1 MYIYIYINIHNYI
14 LVFFQVITMASSYSN
29 CSSSILIHLLI
40 LLTMATLI
48 VAWPAES
55 GSPACHDS
63 CGNITNIRFPFS
75 VISNLTSTLDP
86 SFCPSTYMDN
96 PYLQLFCNQTEGKLY
111 ALPHP
116 VYNESG
122 LTRLEVISIRNE
134 SLIVRLATEDMGIAQ
149 MSSSDGEKCRG
160 SGLTKILL
168 PPVGIGPYVVSNE
181 NKLGTFGCST
191 GFLGTTDVI
200 DRTLNYTLLDYS
212 DHVAVGGCS
221 VLLPDNRNNTQCG
234 NRTCCV
240 ASLPPASDLR
250 LRFAYY
256 YTMYSLQVLRLEL
269 ASFPECTSCS
279 DNYAALF
286 HPEFTDFDT
295 RSFLIKILWALP
307 VFMDNATDYAMSDIE
322 LNQTIEGNP
331 ASYACTGNGTSDFV
345 PVPEVPGYLCKCKD
359 GFEGDGYTNG
369 TGCTS
374 KSASIGSVEYKH

>member
-1 MYIYIYINIHNYI
+1 MNSSFSSFSS
-14 LVFFQVITMASSYSN
+14 LV
-29 CSSSILIHLLI
+29 LLLLI
-40 LLTMATLI
+40 LLLLITNI
-48 VAWPAES
+48 VAADY
-55 GSPACHDS
+55 PACVGS

-75 VISNLTSTLDP
+75 LNNSLSGVDP
-86 SFCPSTYMDN
+86 ACPSSYMNN
-96 PYLQLFCNQTEGKLY
+96 PYLRLFCNHTQGKLY
-111 ALPHP
+111 ALQ
-116 VYNESG
+116 NSN
-122 LTRLEVISIRNE
+122 LTSLEVISIHND
-134 SLIVRLATEDMGIAQ
+134 SLIVRLAGPSNMGRAE
-149 MSSSDGEKCRG
+149 MSSNG
-160 SGLTKILL
+160 SNCTPSESTEIKL

-374 KSASIGSVEYKH
+374 KNKNELLSLSTCI